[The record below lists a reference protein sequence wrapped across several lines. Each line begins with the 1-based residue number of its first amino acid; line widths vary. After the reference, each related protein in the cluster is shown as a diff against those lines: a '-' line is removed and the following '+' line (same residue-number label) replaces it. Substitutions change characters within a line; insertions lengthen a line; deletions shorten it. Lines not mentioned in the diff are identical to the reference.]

1 MSNLPRL
8 MNETKRD
15 ITDAGLVLTI
25 VGHVGDGNFLVLILF
40 KTDKEK
46 AKVRELVQLMMKQA
60 TAWTG
65 LAHEQALLQ
74 SKVWI
79 DRAAP
84 FSVTGK
90 HGVGVTPFELQQLP
104 PIFIPYVVPGNRRM
118 PPENRRGYS
127 ITTTALLRIVKDQG
141 YDKVPVS
148 GSPSPIQALHIAQDA
163 LQARLQWPVKW
174 RLMAKA
180 MPPELEERLRKE
192 MLAKGPPTW
201 HLDYYKDN
209 WDWKEHK

>member
-1 MSNLPRL
+1 MEEAGGGMLFVDRAYAVDNDDKERVGGALGTRMGPEAVICYLAIWCQMTLGGLWIISFLHNCSSVPMSNLPRL

-46 AKVRELVQLMMKQA
+46 AKVRELVQRMMKQA

-79 DRAAP
+79 DHAAP

-90 HGVGVTPFELQQLP
+90 HGVGL
-104 PIFIPYVVPGNRRM
+104 
-118 PPENRRGYS
+118 S
-127 ITTTALLRIVKDQG
+127 
-141 YDKVPVS
+141 
-148 GSPSPIQALHIAQDA
+148 
-163 LQARLQWPVKW
+163 
-174 RLMAKA
+174 
-180 MPPELEERLRKE
+180 
-192 MLAKGPPTW
+192 
-201 HLDYYKDN
+201 
-209 WDWKEHK
+209 